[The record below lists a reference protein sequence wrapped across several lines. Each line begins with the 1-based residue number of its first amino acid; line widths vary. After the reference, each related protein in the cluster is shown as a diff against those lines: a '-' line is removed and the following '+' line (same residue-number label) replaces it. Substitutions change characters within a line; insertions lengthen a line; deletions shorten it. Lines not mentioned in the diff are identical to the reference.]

1 MKREEEERQR
11 QDSNNLGEEKQPDL
25 EPLLDE
31 PDFWTPEL
39 VMESFDGISTSV
51 DLLEQYRIRTLRYIQ
66 RLTRLLVQEN
76 KQGEKNFVIR
86 VLHRDGLDLDKV
98 SSAIEEFQEVMTN
111 VTIFFHE
118 LADSANM
125 SAQIEPII
133 TQELKLTKEI
143 MEFKK
148 AIESKDVLSKMNV
161 IIQDLKEKGK
171 DLQKT
176 VQKTRDA
183 VNISFYYFLFLRSTK
198 N

>member
-1 MKREEEERQR
+1 LKREEEERQR